1 MLKAGA
7 ARVDITPD
15 KPVWMDGNPRDRQSE
30 GVHDPLTARAL
41 VFEGDEGG
49 LVLISCELI
58 GLADD
63 TVVAAREL
71 IRQKTGIPP
80 ERQVLSCGHVH
91 SAVAVRG
98 YFCPREDQYVA
109 DLVVKLGEVAARA
122 KQAMVPALAGA
133 GSGEEYTI
141 SEYRRLWTKSGQ
153 IVMNWDEFEPEDILG
168 PAGPTDPEVGV
179 VRIDGLDG
187 TPVAV
192 IYNHAGHPNT
202 PPGTWFEISGDYP
215 AVASAMIERE
225 LGGVALF
232 TNGAQGSVDV
242 PAFRERDWEGVER
255 RGTWLG
261 REVLRVAKAI
271 RPTSD
276 LLAVRR
282 QAFCVGPRQFEP
294 DYIAHCRK
302 VVAESTG
309 EMVNIRDGINEEMY
323 AQRCLDH
330 VDSGV
335 QGFDTE
341 MTAFAVGGAGFVSI
355 AGELFT
361 EIGLRIKRASPFPH
375 TYIVDLANGALGYIP
390 TERAFREGGYT
401 TRCSRLDVRSERVY
415 TEHALGLLGRV
426 GARVGALSPR

>member
-1 MLKAGA
+1 MLKAGS

-15 KPVWMDGNPRDRQSE
+15 YPVWMDGNPRDRKSD

-41 VFEGDEGG
+41 VLEGDEGG
-49 LVLISCELI
+49 LVLVSCELV

-63 TVVAAREL
+63 TVAKVRDL
-71 IRQKTGIPP
+71 IKQKTGIPP
-80 ERQVLSCGHVH
+80 ERQVLCCGHIH

-98 YFCPREDQYVA
+98 YFCPREDAYVDA
-109 DLVVKLGEVAARA
+109 LVTKLGDLAERA
-122 KQAMVPALAGA
+122 HQAMVPAVVGA

-141 SEYRRLWTKSGQ
+141 SEYRRLWTQDGK
-153 IVMNWDEFEPEDILG
+153 IVMNWDDFKPEDILG

-179 VRIDGLDG
+179 VRIDALDG
-187 TPVAV
+187 STVAV

-215 AVASAMIERE
+215 AFASAMIEKE
-225 LGGVALF
+225 LGGTALF

-261 REVLRVAKAI
+261 REVLRVAKGI
-271 RPTSD
+271 RPHSD
-276 LLAVRR
+276 RLAVRR
-282 QAFCVGPRQFEP
+282 QTFCVGPREFDR
-294 DYIAHCRK
+294 DYVAYCRK
-302 VVAESTG
+302 LVAESTG

-323 AQRCLDH
+323 AERCLNH
-330 VDSGV
+330 VDSKV
-335 QGFDTE
+335 TGFDTE
-341 MTAFAVGGAGFVSI
+341 MTAFALGEAAFVSI

-361 EIGLRIKRASPFPH
+361 EIGLRIKHASPFRH

-390 TERAFREGGYT
+390 TERAFQEGGYT
-401 TRCSRLDVRSERVY
+401 TRCSRLDVRCERVY
-415 TEHALGLLGRV
+415 TEHALGLLGRLA
-426 GARVGALSPR
+426 ARVLANG